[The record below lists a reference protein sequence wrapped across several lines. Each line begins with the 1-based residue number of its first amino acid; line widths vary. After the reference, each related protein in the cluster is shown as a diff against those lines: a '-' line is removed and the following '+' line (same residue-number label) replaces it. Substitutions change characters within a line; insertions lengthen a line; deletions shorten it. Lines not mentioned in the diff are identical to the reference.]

1 MRINAKREKEKRL
14 FDCVERENERRLK
27 GTPSEMECTDPIETH
42 NYAQTLEHKQKKGTS
57 LSKEK
62 SIHEMSS
69 GMASCT
75 HYQSTE

>member
-1 MRINAKREKEKRL
+1 MRINVKREKEKRL

-27 GTPSEMECTDPIETH
+27 GRPFRNGVYYPIETH
-42 NYAQTLEHKQKKGTS
+42 NYAQTLEHKQKMGTS